1 MSTNKKKSWPKIG
14 TIRKSDSGNY
24 IKLEENVSIL
34 VDGEPVELNRSR
46 TVRLEDPRKK
56 IEFLFEKGHIDEK
69 TYNKRAEVLAENT
82 WLRYELI
89 VPPDRK

>member
-1 MSTNKKKSWPKIG
+1 
-14 TIRKSDSGNY
+14 
-24 IKLEENVSIL
+24 
-34 VDGEPVELNRSR
+34 
-46 TVRLEDPRKK
+46 LEDPRKK